1 MKTCKTCQRTYST
14 HFANCPQDGTPL
26 LLSDD
31 WADGTLI
38 RGKYKIIQKVG
49 QGAMGAVYKALHMHF
64 DEIRA
69 LKVIATQLS
78 TDKTFVKRFEQEAI
92 LARRLQ
98 HPSAVRVD
106 DIDETEDGQPFIVME
121 FIEGKSLRSVMNTE
135 GPMNPQRVCAIV
147 KQVASALDA
156 ANKLGIVHRDI
167 KPENIILLQT
177 TEGELAKVL
186 DFGVAKLNNGLQGN
200 KGASLTETGMVVGTP
215 AYMSPEQATAA
226 PGENLDG
233 RSDIYS
239 LGVVMYQMLTDEL
252 PFRGDTSLQIVMA
265 HIQIPPIPIQEA
277 RPRLQI
283 PDPIAALVM
292 KCLEKKRQLRPPN
305 GQALIDALATWELER
320 HEKEDGPTV
329 MTTHRQAPQRTASTP
344 RSTVQIPAP
353 VPSAR
358 STQAMP
364 APTMAQHVATPPRSR
379 GLLWALL
386 AVALVASAAGA
397 WYLRRTNYFASK
409 QIASNA
415 QPADQQPS
423 AAATD
428 PQPSPDIPDSK
439 AESPSAQ
446 EALASKVAPSL
457 PPAPAGNGGDISS
470 VATPAKSSS
479 NSGSSKGGMRASAVG
494 SSSPYSPAEYNAY
507 KSAQSEKDET
517 HQIQR
522 LDEFLSRFPD
532 SALLPDVYALYYR
545 DYRELKNFPKV
556 IEYSDRLVALGDKAD
571 AHARFQA
578 LYERAIAYHAM
589 QSNDPAQAMQ
599 ARDAAA
605 AGLSL
610 LNELKKPANVSEE
623 AFEAQKKPII
633 AYLNVTAGTASIRI
647 KDYAG
652 AVESY
657 KAALALDPNDGN
669 TTYRLGLA
677 YFTLNPPQHLDGFW
691 TLAHFIATKSKE
703 DPRTQ
708 DARAYLRKTI
718 ANYQQTGCDTL
729 VDSEVN
735 DLLQAAASSW
745 ERPATFKLPGKADM
759 AAARNAMT
767 IATVMSDLGTGGD
780 KAKVTW
786 LAACGMQFTNVPSKV
801 ISITPGD
808 PLILKLAFV
817 TNELE
822 FSTKKL
828 ANMEVTIADQP
839 EASGLADGS
848 LVRFN
853 GTLASYDPKPL
864 LLHWQDAKIHPQ
876 DVRPTSK

>member
-1 MKTCKTCQRTYST
+1 
-14 HFANCPQDGTPL
+14 
-26 LLSDD
+26 
-31 WADGTLI
+31 
-38 RGKYKIIQKVG
+38 
-49 QGAMGAVYKALHMHF
+49 
-64 DEIRA
+64 
-69 LKVIATQLS
+69 
-78 TDKTFVKRFEQEAI
+78 
-92 LARRLQ
+92 
-98 HPSAVRVD
+98 
-106 DIDETEDGQPFIVME
+106 
-121 FIEGKSLRSVMNTE
+121 
-135 GPMNPQRVCAIV
+135 
-147 KQVASALDA
+147 
-156 ANKLGIVHRDI
+156 
-167 KPENIILLQT
+167 
-177 TEGELAKVL
+177 
-186 DFGVAKLNNGLQGN
+186 
-200 KGASLTETGMVVGTP
+200 
-215 AYMSPEQATAA
+215 
-226 PGENLDG
+226 
-233 RSDIYS
+233 
-239 LGVVMYQMLTDEL
+239 
-252 PFRGDTSLQIVMA
+252 
-265 HIQIPPIPIQEA
+265 
-277 RPRLQI
+277 
-283 PDPIAALVM
+283 
-292 KCLEKKRQLRPPN
+292 
-305 GQALIDALATWELER
+305 
-320 HEKEDGPTV
+320 
-329 MTTHRQAPQRTASTP
+329 
-344 RSTVQIPAP
+344 
-353 VPSAR
+353 
-358 STQAMP
+358 
-364 APTMAQHVATPPRSR
+364 
-379 GLLWALL
+379 
-386 AVALVASAAGA
+386 
-397 WYLRRTNYFASK
+397 
-409 QIASNA
+409 
-415 QPADQQPS
+415 
-423 AAATD
+423 
-428 PQPSPDIPDSK
+428 
-439 AESPSAQ
+439 
-446 EALASKVAPSL
+446 
-457 PPAPAGNGGDISS
+457 
-470 VATPAKSSS
+470 
-479 NSGSSKGGMRASAVG
+479 MRASAVG